1 MTPNG
6 KLASTSTRTPAMT
19 TQQTALVIGANGGIG
34 RETCLALH
42 RHGWHVRALV
52 RTLPSQH
59 HDDIEWLQ
67 GDAMNADDVF
77 RAAAGASVII
87 HAVNPPG
94 YRGWNR
100 VVLPMLDHTIA
111 AARANGAR
119 IVLPGTIYNYG
130 PDAIPTLTEASPQHP
145 PTRKGEIRT
154 EMERRLQ
161 AATAD
166 GVRTLV
172 VRCGDFFGPRTG
184 GSWLSQGL
192 VRHGS
197 PVKRMLYPGRYDIG
211 HSWAYLPDVAETI
224 ARLLARKNDL
234 APFESFH
241 FGGYWLDGHAMADAL
256 RRVTGNPRMAT
267 GQFPWWLA
275 RLMSPFNETMREL
288 CKMRYLWRAPMRLD
302 DSKLKA
308 WLGDALYTP
317 LDEALHTTLAG
328 IGCIPAAPRNHTTL
342 ASA

>member
-1 MTPNG
+1 
-6 KLASTSTRTPAMT
+6 MT
-19 TQQTALVIGANGGIG
+19 TRQTALVIGANGGIG
-34 RETCLALH
+34 RETCLALQ
-42 RHGWHVRALV
+42 RHGWKVRALV

-59 HDDIEWLQ
+59 LDGIEWLQ
-67 GDAMNADDVF
+67 GDAMNADDVL
-77 RAAAGASVII
+77 RAAAGASVIV

-94 YRGWNR
+94 YRGWDQL
-100 VVLPMLDHTIA
+100 VLPMLDHTIA
-111 AARANGAR
+111 AARAHGAR
-119 IVLPGTIYNYG
+119 VVLPGTIYNYG
-130 PDAIPTLTEASPQHP
+130 PDAFPTLREASPQHP

-166 GVRTLV
+166 GVRVLV

-192 VRHGS
+192 VRQGA

-224 ARLLARKNDL
+224 ARLLARESAL

-241 FGGYWLDGHAMADAL
+241 FGGYWLDGHAMAAAL
-256 RRVTGNPRMAT
+256 RRVTGNASMAT
-267 GQFPWWLA
+267 GHFPWWLA

-288 CKMRYLWRAPMRLD
+288 CKMRYLWRATIRLD
-302 DSKLKA
+302 DGKLKA
-308 WLGDALYTP
+308 RLGDTLYTP
-317 LDEALHTTLAG
+317 LDEALRTTLIG
-328 IGCIPAAPRNHTTL
+328 IGCINETQRSGTSAVAA
-342 ASA
+342 SI